1 MGHQLR
7 RCMWVTSLSLF
18 LFNSWNTESDF
29 YDLVFK
35 MNPFI
40 ALFKI
45 LWFIFFLH
53 FLSLSLQQ
61 LLLESSVDGLFLGC
75 VTHLRLPVMQRETH
89 QIQTTLPS

>member
-40 ALFKI
+40 ALFKN
-45 LWFIFFLH
+45 FVVYFFLT
-53 FLSLSLQQ
+53 FFESLSPAAPAGD
-61 LLLESSVDGLFLGC
+61 VY
-75 VTHLRLPVMQRETH
+75 
-89 QIQTTLPS
+89 